1 MARLQTG
8 SIAGLHLELISD
20 HLDQH
25 KRMTD
30 LRPEEEEA
38 IRAVLGAALG
48 RIVSIVGDAREVR
61 PNTPHELD

>member
-25 KRMTD
+25 KRMTE
-30 LRPEEEEA
+30 LSASEEEA
-38 IRAVLGAALG
+38 IRQALADALA
-48 RIVSIVGDAREVR
+48 RIVAVVAVER
-61 PNTPHELD
+61 PGQSSAPRT

>member
-25 KRMTD
+25 KRMTV
-30 LRPEEEEA
+30 LQPAEEEA
-38 IRAVLGAALG
+38 IRRVLGEALAA
-48 RIVSIVGDAREVR
+48 IVAIVGEDASTS
-61 PNTPHELD
+61 PDGSQELD